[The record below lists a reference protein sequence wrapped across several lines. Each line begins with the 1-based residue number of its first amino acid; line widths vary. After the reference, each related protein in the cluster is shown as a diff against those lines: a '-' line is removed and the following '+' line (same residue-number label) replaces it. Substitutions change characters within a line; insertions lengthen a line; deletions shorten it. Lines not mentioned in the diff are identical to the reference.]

1 MGLKKIIFTA
11 GSFDLFH
18 FGHLQILRKA
28 KKLGDIL
35 VVGVSTDKLI
45 KNHKGLLPIVPYKER
60 AIIIRELKC
69 VDKVVKQTKL
79 VSISQFKKLKADLF
93 VIGDDWK
100 ERTDNKGINW
110 LRDNNKIAFLPYTK
124 HLSSSKIKEKIIRNS
139 YNIIKSQLR
148 RKK

>member
-18 FGHLQILRKA
+18 FGHLQILHKA

-45 KNHKGLLPIVPYKER
+45 KNHKRLLPIIPYKER
-60 AIIIRELKC
+60 VVIIKELKC

-79 VSISQFKKLKADLF
+79 VDIRQFNRLKADLF
-93 VIGDDWK
+93 IIGDDWK
-100 ERTDNKGINW
+100 DRTDNKGINW
-110 LRDNNKIAFLPYTK
+110 LRDNNKIIFLPYTK
-124 HLSSSKIKEKIIRNS
+124 HLSSSKIKEKIIRNAVD
-139 YNIIKSQLR
+139 IIKAQV
-148 RKK
+148 KK